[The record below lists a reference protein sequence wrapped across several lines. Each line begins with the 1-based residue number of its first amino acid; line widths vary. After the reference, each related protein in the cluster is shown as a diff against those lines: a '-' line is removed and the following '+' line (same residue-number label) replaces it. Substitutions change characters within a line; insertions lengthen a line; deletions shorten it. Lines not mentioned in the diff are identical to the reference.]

1 LTKNSFVL
9 STVKMI
15 DNLLSDQFNH
25 ILKKMQKVEIT
36 KPKEEINH
44 LINKTINFKRQKEF
58 KVRLAKLKDSQQ
70 KKNLCKDNSCIQFDL
85 YNRNKKQKMLL
96 RKNNTSQINDK
107 FNEKIT
113 KNSVEKSFHNK
124 NINNN
129 PTDITNKSKSC
140 IGFGKYSKYTENNK
154 SVKCLSYK
162 SKLLKYPLNKDV
174 FSKSI
179 ISKKNY
185 LDSFYEK
192 ELNFQKKL
200 LKLKG
205 YDMQKVIN
213 DYSQQEAI
221 NSAEQDFKIIKCF
234 AESKNTKKN
243 LINLVKSKEFN
254 QFGSLFQNNKLRDRN
269 TQNNIKI
276 LKNFMLLNNINPITK
291 NKFDPDNVKNIN
303 EEKTKMLNMEC
314 ARLELLQNKYEKQRK
329 AKIK

>member
-1 LTKNSFVL
+1 
-9 STVKMI
+9 
-15 DNLLSDQFNH
+15 
-25 ILKKMQKVEIT
+25 
-36 KPKEEINH
+36 
-44 LINKTINFKRQKEF
+44 
-58 KVRLAKLKDSQQ
+58 
-70 KKNLCKDNSCIQFDL
+70 
-85 YNRNKKQKMLL
+85 
-96 RKNNTSQINDK
+96 
-107 FNEKIT
+107 
-113 KNSVEKSFHNK
+113 
-124 NINNN
+124 
-129 PTDITNKSKSC
+129 
-140 IGFGKYSKYTENNK
+140 
-154 SVKCLSYK
+154 
-162 SKLLKYPLNKDV
+162 
-174 FSKSI
+174 
-179 ISKKNY
+179 
-185 LDSFYEK
+185 
-192 ELNFQKKL
+192 
-200 LKLKG
+200 
-205 YDMQKVIN
+205 MQKVIN